1 MASGKGKDKEKEDK
15 KTKKGSR
22 RGSKGADGG
31 SDDVDTSEA
40 DLLAILANQ
49 VVKEEKKKL
58 KAGLKHKKKGKHA
71 QKKII
76 RRTIGR
82 QDELDELARFNLSQ
96 R

>member
-71 QKKII
+71 PKKI
-76 RRTIGR
+76 
-82 QDELDELARFNLSQ
+82 SK
-96 R
+96 